1 MKKLFKQIILF
12 VLLTST
18 SANAQLQDPILE
30 KLIENKL
37 IEQDEVRDFLK
48 KQEEYKPG
56 GKTSYIYGLFQSKF
70 KKQIGHFYFESI
82 TDITALDD
90 KEITEEEQKKENLK
104 LTDYLSKLKK
114 IDLISEKQF
123 NYLQK
128 EINNNSYGYEL
139 QFLKAVTNKALNT
152 DYLAPERLKKF
163 ANQLKEYKIAD
174 KKYESLLKAI
184 EDENIKEPVDLLL
197 YCERSVIID
206 TKKYPVEPKKYLE
219 IIHQQTAS
227 ILPELAFTN
236 FEFEKVQDDE
246 FPDNTKCIDFIV
258 SLRSNGRV
266 YKYRSN
272 YHDFLWDEN
281 KPLRCEIDYKYYYQ
295 IFNKILRDLHSAYR
309 LHVVVIHDNMKTDNQ
324 LFGIIVLNEKQ
335 KEILSQEDSYLKP
348 EYEDFIKKPTSQE
361 IENAIKE
368 FTKIGLFSNLTAD
381 ELNKGKENAAALYI
395 KDKNQ
400 ILSAFPNMIY
410 LDESIMLRN
419 QKDPYA
425 EIVKIFARISHNQFN
440 PTHISNPFDSKKNKT
455 TLNFKIGNKF
465 YSKVLKVEDDWTD
478 SSIFDFIKS
487 VVFQNNLKGQ
497 FYKIESRNQ
506 IADVYLTKKQYDYI
520 KANKLLSFD
529 SEFTEEDEE
538 EE

>member
-1 MKKLFKQIILF
+1 MNKFFKRIILF

-30 KLIENKL
+30 KLIENRL

-56 GKTSYIYGLFQSKF
+56 GKTSYLYGLFQSKF

-82 TDITALDD
+82 TDIVALDD
-90 KEITEEEQKKENLK
+90 KEITEEEQKKENLN

-128 EINNNSYGYEL
+128 EINNNSYSYEL

-152 DYLAPERLKKF
+152 DFLAPEKLKKF
-163 ANQLKEYKIAD
+163 ADHLKEYKIAD
-174 KKYESLLKAI
+174 TKYKSLIKAI
-184 EDENIKEPVDLLL
+184 EEENIKEPVDLLL

-206 TKKYPVEPKKYLE
+206 TKNYPVEPEKYLE

-227 ILPELAFTN
+227 VLPELAFTN
-236 FEFEKVQDDE
+236 FEFEKVQSEE
-246 FPDNTKCIDFIV
+246 FPDNPKCIDFIV

-281 KPLRCEIDYKYYYQ
+281 TPLRCEIDYKNYYQ
-295 IFNKILRDLHSAYR
+295 IFNKILSDLHSPYR
-309 LHVVVIHDNMKTDNQ
+309 LHVVVIHDNMRTDNQ
-324 LFGIIVLNEKQ
+324 LFGIMVLNEKQ

-348 EYEDFIKKPTSQE
+348 EYEDFRKKPTTQE
-361 IENAIKE
+361 IENTINE
-368 FTKIGLFSNLTAD
+368 FSKIGLFSSLTAD
-381 ELNKGKENAAALYI
+381 EINQGKENVAALYI
-395 KDKNQ
+395 KNKNQ
-400 ILSAFPNMIY
+400 ILSAFPHMVY
-410 LDESIMLRN
+410 SHEPTLGN

-440 PTHISNPFDSKKNKT
+440 PTHISNPFDTQKNKT
-455 TLNFKIGNKF
+455 TLKFQIGNKF
-465 YSKVLKVEDDWTD
+465 YSKVLKVEYDWTD
-478 SSIFDFIKS
+478 SSIYDFIKS
-487 VVFQNNLKGQ
+487 VVFQNKLKGQ
-497 FYKIESRNQ
+497 FYQIETQ
-506 IADVYLTKKQYDYI
+506 DQLAYVYLTKKQYAYI
-520 KANKLLSFD
+520 KVNKLLSFD
-529 SEFTEEDEE
+529 SEFTEEEE
-538 EE
+538 E